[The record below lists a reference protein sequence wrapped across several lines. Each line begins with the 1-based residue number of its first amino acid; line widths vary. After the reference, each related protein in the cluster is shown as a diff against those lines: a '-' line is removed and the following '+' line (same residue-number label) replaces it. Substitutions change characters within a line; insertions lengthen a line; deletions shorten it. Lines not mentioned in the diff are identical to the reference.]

1 MENCWFLFILC
12 QKLDSFWTENR
23 NISTCYSVRVWQ
35 STLVLITSMSGLRRT
50 SSWYIFHSASHH
62 SYQACIYP
70 CALFVLCTRKRTS
83 ALFFAD
89 LKSSIA
95 LVTRYKLRVVPTV
108 MFKGSGQHH
117 YFNIYPHAVHMITP
131 MKNFK
136 NNLVIKNKCS
146 LKHWNCWNCWGLS
159 ITQ

>member
-1 MENCWFLFILC
+1 M
-12 QKLDSFWTENR
+12 
-23 NISTCYSVRVWQ
+23 
-35 STLVLITSMSGLRRT
+35 LITSMSGLRRT

-117 YFNIYPHAVHMITP
+117 YFNIYPHSVHMITP
-131 MKNFK
+131 NEKFQEQ
-136 NNLVIKNKCS
+136 LSNKEQVFIET
-146 LKHWNCWNCWGLS
+146 LKLLKLLRFEYNTIISVCLYVF
-159 ITQ
+159 